1 MPILINPV
9 PGSTKEKNSRPYATD
24 SGVDIHVPVGTKVVA
39 AADGYILYSEY
50 GHTRWTTPPDTPYS
64 ILILLKKP
72 ITIKGKTYKYLWYT
86 HMKTLTINK
95 EDDGSRGREVKAGEI
110 LGTSGCGNKV
120 PHLHFGLLINRA
132 QNDGDF
138 MPPFELEKL
147 IYDQPSTN
155 QNQGQD
161 QNQNQPEKDNKS
173 TLKVFIHDGK
183 ASVIFNGKPKK
194 DLSAEIVIKFED

>member
-1 MPILINPV
+1 MPILTNPV
-9 PGSTKEKNSRPYATD
+9 PGSTKEKNSKPYAAD

-39 AADGYILYSEY
+39 AADGYVLYSEY
-50 GHTRWTTPPDTPYS
+50 GHTPWTNPPDTPYS
-64 ILILLKKP
+64 ILILLKNP

-147 IYDQPSTN
+147 IYDQSG
-155 QNQGQD
+155 GQSESSVTD
-161 QNQNQPEKDNKS
+161 SEDKKN

-194 DLSAEIVIKFED
+194 DLSAEIIIKFKD